1 MSDDI
6 ARVAYESALRSLDKQ
21 ERVLDEIRSRTGVLL
36 AASSLAVSFLG
47 RSASNHPASAL
58 VAAAAAAFAVTIGA
72 SVYVLLPKS
81 TFFFSVSGRAVLE
94 ELYEFRSDVG
104 EIRRRLVYDMER
116 FWETNDRVM
125 QKLFRAFRLASLAL
139 VIEVVLLLATV
150 SDTLV

>member
-36 AASSLAVSFLG
+36 AASSLAVAFLG

-58 VAAAAAAFAVTIGA
+58 VATAATAFAVTIGA

-150 SDTLV
+150 SDTL